1 MFGLKGL
8 LPDRKRTVGLD
19 IGSSSIKLVEILDT
33 SEGYLLN
40 NFSQVPLEKGVIVEG
55 AITDT
60 PALSERIRTLF
71 KLSGCKTKQVVTSL
85 SGHKVISKKATF
97 PTLGA
102 DDLRQLITDEA
113 GNYLPFDDVKDV
125 SFDFQILGESEG
137 NPGQM
142 DVVLVAAKKDIVQSY
157 VDVIQK
163 AGLKAIIMDVDS
175 FALETM
181 YEANYDFEENDVVIL
196 VNIGASITNI
206 NVVKGGQSIFTR
218 DVSMGGQSITD
229 SIQEKL
235 GVPFEE
241 AERIK
246 IEAAKENAHP
256 VAGGSQVNP
265 LEYAEPLFMEI
276 ERSIDYFRS
285 THGGEYLKEVILSGG
300 SAKIGGIVDILTQR
314 LNIDAQIVNP
324 FQNIAYNK
332 KVFDPVTIED
342 IGPVAALG
350 IGLALRRVDD
360 L

>member
-1 MFGLKGL
+1 MFSLKGL

-19 IGSSSIKLVEILDT
+19 IGSSSIKLVEVLDT

-40 NFSQVPLEKGVIVEG
+40 NYSQVPLEKGIIIEGVIQDAGV
-55 AITDT
+55 
-60 PALSERIRTLF
+60 LSDRIRGLF
-71 KLSGCKTKQVVTSL
+71 KISGCKTKRVVTSL
-85 SGHKVISKKATF
+85 PGHKVISKKATF
-97 PTLGA
+97 PTLEA
-102 DDLRQLITDEA
+102 DDLRQLINDEA

-157 VDVIQK
+157 MDVIQK
-163 AGLKAIIMDVDS
+163 AGLKPVIMDVDP

-181 YEANYDFEENDVVIL
+181 YDANYSYEEHDVVVL
-196 VNIGASITNI
+196 VNIGSSITNI
-206 NVVKGGQSIFTR
+206 NVLKGGQSIFTR

-229 SIQEKL
+229 GIQEKT

-246 IEAAKENAHP
+246 IEAAKEGDRP
-256 VAGGSQVNP
+256 AGGAQVNP
-265 LEYAEPLFMEI
+265 LEFAEPLFMEI

-285 THGGEYLKEVILSGG
+285 THGGEYIKDVILSGG
-300 SAKIGGIVDILTQR
+300 SAKIGGIVDVLTQR
-314 LNIDAQIVNP
+314 LGIDAQIVNP

>member
-1 MFGLKGL
+1 MKGL

-40 NFSQVPLEKGVIVEG
+40 NFSQVPLEKGIIVEG
-55 AITDT
+55 SITDVQ
-60 PALSERIRTLF
+60 ALSERIRGLF
-71 KLSGCKTKQVVTSL
+71 KISGCKTKRVVTSL
-85 SGHKVISKKATF
+85 PGHKVIAKKASF

-102 DDLRQLITDEA
+102 EDLRQLVNDEA

-142 DVVLVAAKKDIVQSY
+142 DVVLVAAKKDVVQNY
-157 VDVIQK
+157 ADAIQK
-163 AGLKAIIMDVDS
+163 AGLKAVIMDVDP
-175 FALETM
+175 FALEAM
-181 YEANYDFEENDVVIL
+181 YDANYDFEEHDVVVL

-235 GVPFEE
+235 GVPPEE

-246 IEAAKENAHP
+246 IEAAKEGTPPA
-256 VAGGSQVNP
+256 AGPRVDP
-265 LEYAEPLFMEI
+265 LEFAEPLFMEI

-285 THGGEYLKEVILSGG
+285 THGGEYIKEVILSGG
-300 SAKIGGIVDILTQR
+300 SAKISGIVETLTQR

-324 FQNIAYNK
+324 FQNITYNRK
-332 KVFDPVTIED
+332 IFDPVTIED

-360 L
+360 Q